1 MPGGSRAFSEKN
13 CSKPASLSFGKHDV
27 TGDGSWRKGPPGRA
41 AGDGC
46 RGEPPGRAAGDG
58 TAPPAARSYMI
69 RPGTKTAVPDQITAE
84 IIRISTV
91 KCSNGFSPAL
101 RGSTPACSQILHPS
115 ASAGRGRKSCCQK
128 TCRHWGSRLRPCPD
142 AGSIRTCP
150 REYTA
155 QRT

>member
-1 MPGGSRAFSEKN
+1 MPGCSRAISERN
-13 CSKPASLSFGKHDV
+13 CSKPAKPVFGKARRYR
-27 TGDGSWRKGPPGRA
+27 GRLMAQRA
-41 AGDGC
+41 AGVSC
-46 RGEPPGRAAGDG
+46 RVEPPGMAQPP
-58 TAPPAARSYMI
+58 PPAALSYMI
-69 RPGTKTAVPDQITAE
+69 RSGTKTAVPDQITAE

-101 RGSTPACSQILHPS
+101 RGSPPAYSQSPHPS

-150 REYTA
+150 AEYTA

>member
-13 CSKPASLSFGKHDV
+13 RSKPARPVFWKARRYRGWLMAQ
-27 TGDGSWRKGPPGRA
+27 RA
-41 AGDGC
+41 AGESR
-46 RGEPPGRAAGDG
+46 RGEPPGMAQPP
-58 TAPPAARSYMI
+58 PPAALSYMI
-69 RPGTKTAVPDQITAE
+69 RSGTKAAVPDQITAE